1 MRLLKNHWV
10 SGLLF
15 AAVTLGAIVGEWR
28 GQHQLVYACKP
39 LMMVVLSIWFYLNSR
54 RYGDRFTLLI
64 QVGLFFS
71 LLGDAALMFDHLDQF
86 FFLIGLGAFL
96 IAQICYAL
104 GFAQNVADGG
114 NSPGLL
120 IGIFIA
126 AVVLAYG
133 AIFGIGLLQSVD
145 DDVQVPVGIYA
156 ITITIMGAGAALRFG
171 RTYLPSFLMVMAG
184 AALFIASDSIL
195 ATHRFVRVID
205 HAPFSVMLT
214 YALGQYLIARGC
226 LRHVLDPE
234 EVRRR
239 AALDT

>member
-1 MRLLKNHWV
+1 MRLFKNHWV

-15 AAVTLGAIVGEWR
+15 AGATIGAIVGDMQGMHR
-28 GQHQLVYACKP
+28 LVYACKP
-39 LMMVVLSIWFYLNSR
+39 LMLVVLGLWFFLNSR

-71 LLGDAALMFDHLDQF
+71 LLGDAALMFDHVDQF

-104 GFAQNVADGG
+104 GFMQNVSDGG

-120 IGIFIA
+120 IGILIA
-126 AVVLAYG
+126 AVVVTYG
-133 AIFGIGLLQSVD
+133 VLFGIGLLEAVD
-145 DDVQVPVGIYA
+145 EDVLVPVGIYA
-156 ITITIMGAGAALRFG
+156 LTITLMGAAAALRFG
-171 RTYLPSFLMVMAG
+171 RTYLPSFIMVMVG

-205 HAPFSVMLT
+205 HAPLSVMLT
-214 YALGQYLIARGC
+214 YAAGQYLIARGC

>member
-1 MRLLKNHWV
+1 MCIR
-10 SGLLF
+10 
-15 AAVTLGAIVGEWR
+15 
-28 GQHQLVYACKP
+28 
-39 LMMVVLSIWFYLNSR
+39 
-54 RYGDRFTLLI
+54 DRLI

-195 ATHRFVRVID
+195 ATHRVVRVID

>member
-15 AAVTLGAIVGEWR
+15 AATTLGAIVGEWR
-28 GQHQLVYACKP
+28 GQHQLIYACKP
-39 LMMVVLSIWFYLNSR
+39 LMLVVLGIWFYLNSR

-64 QVGLFFS
+64 QAGLFFS
-71 LLGDAALMFDHLDQF
+71 LLGDVALMFDHLDQF

-120 IGIFIA
+120 FGILIA
-126 AVVLAYG
+126 AVVLTYG
-133 AIFGIGLLQSVD
+133 VLFGIGLLQSVD
-145 DDVQVPVGIYA
+145 DDVLVPVGIYA
-156 ITITIMGAGAALRFG
+156 ITITLMGAGAALRFG
-171 RTYLPSFLMVMAG
+171 RTYLPSFLMVMIG

-205 HAPFSVMLT
+205 HAPISVMLT